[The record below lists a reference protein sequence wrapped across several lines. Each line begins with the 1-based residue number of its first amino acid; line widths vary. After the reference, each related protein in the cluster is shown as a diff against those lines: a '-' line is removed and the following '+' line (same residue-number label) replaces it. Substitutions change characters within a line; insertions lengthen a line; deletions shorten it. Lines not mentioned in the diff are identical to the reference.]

1 MPLYDSP
8 VQILPVFK
16 PKMWGRGNLAPL
28 YERPGLEVR
37 PRSGSKS
44 RSGAKLGS
52 NDVTATVLDAPE
64 TSLIGEVWITDDT
77 SRLMSGPLAGTPL
90 GEAVSQYGADLMGKS
105 WKHPRF
111 PILAKYIFTSDWLS
125 VQVHPDDEYA
135 ATLEGAGS
143 LGKTEMWY
151 IVESERRAR
160 ILLGARPEVTKED
173 LQQACR
179 AGKSRA
185 ILEEFRPEN
194 DEAIYI
200 PAGTVHAL
208 GPGLVLFEVQENSDF
223 TYRLDD
229 FGRMGLDGKPRAL
242 HLDKGLAVARL
253 DAPSLRDLP
262 RVVVKEPFGSRR
274 YVLATPFFALEL
286 LNVYK
291 AAHFEGCPERVE
303 ILSVLQGEGRVET
316 DAGWLGYRT
325 GETWLVPPS
334 VKGYRLVPVE
344 PTRLFRIYV
353 PDLARDFDAA
363 LLAEHGISGT
373 KVQQIRLDH

>member
-1 MPLYDSP
+1 MTPLNDSP
-8 VQILPVFK
+8 VQISPAFK
-16 PKMWGRGNLAPL
+16 PKMWGRGDLAPL
-28 YERPGLEVR
+28 YGRPGLEVR
-37 PRSGSKS
+37 RPRSRSKS
-44 RSGAKLGS
+44 QSGATLNPG
-52 NDVTATVLDAPE
+52 NATATVLGAPE
-64 TSLIGEVWITDDT
+64 TSLIGEVWVTDDT
-77 SRLMSGPLAGTPL
+77 SRFMSGPLAGTLL
-90 GEAVSQYGADLMGKS
+90 GEAVAKYGPDLMGKS

-135 ATLEGAGS
+135 AVHEGGS

-160 ILLGARPEVTKED
+160 CLLGVRPGVSKQD
-173 LQQACR
+173 LRQACL
-179 AGKSRA
+179 AGKSREV
-185 ILEEFRPEN
+185 LEEFRPAN
-194 DEAIYI
+194 DEAIYV

-208 GPGLVLFEVQENSDF
+208 GPGLVLFEVQENSDT

-253 DAPSLRDLP
+253 EAPSLRDLP
-262 RVVVKEPFGSRR
+262 HVVITEPFGSRR
-274 YVLATPFFALEL
+274 YVVANRFFAVEL
-286 LNVYK
+286 LILRK
-291 AAHFEGCPERVE
+291 AAQFKGCPERVE
-303 ILSVLQGEGRVET
+303 ILSVLRGEGRVET

-344 PTRLFRIYV
+344 PTQLFRMYV
-353 PDLARDFDAA
+353 PDLEGDFDTP
-363 LLAEHGISGT
+363 LAKHGVSST
-373 KVQQIRLDH
+373 KIQQIRFEA